1 MAEVGERRAAMVLRA
16 LVYGALALPLALGG
30 AATLVCAS
38 YTPAQLGAGAH
49 WARLGWSPAACP
61 GCALCGMTRAF
72 SAVLHGDVALALD
85 YNPMVMVMF
94 PAVMIATAVAAWA
107 LFHFSRH
114 PLRLEPRC
122 LEVSS

>member
-1 MAEVGERRAAMVLRA
+1 
-16 LVYGALALPLALGG
+16 
-30 AATLVCAS
+30 
-38 YTPAQLGAGAH
+38 
-49 WARLGWSPAACP
+49 
-61 GCALCGMTRAF
+61 MTRAF
-72 SAVLHGDVALALD
+72 SAVLHGDVALAMD

-114 PLRLEPRC
+114 PLRLEPHR